1 MTNDNGSWYSITE
14 ALERLNVS
22 RRTLY
27 DRINKEELTAKKEG
41 RNRFVWLDDTIETS
55 TIRHTK
61 QSKDV
66 IKQLE
71 LRLEYFQNRVETLEL
86 ELELSGQRQR
96 HDTIIL
102 KMTDQNQL
110 LLESVRKPFWRF
122 W

>member
-1 MTNDNGSWYSITE
+1 METGDNGSWYSITD

-41 RNRFVWLDDTIETS
+41 RNRFVWLDNTHEKS
-55 TIRHTK
+55 TIHHTK

-86 ELELSGQRQR
+86 ELSEQR

-102 KMTDQNQL
+102 RMTDQNQL

>member
-1 MTNDNGSWYSITE
+1 METGDNGSWYSITD

-41 RNRFVWLDDTIETS
+41 RNRFVWLDDTTETS

-86 ELELSGQRQR
+86 ELSDQRQR

-102 KMTDQNQL
+102 RMTDQNQL

>member
-1 MTNDNGSWYSITE
+1 MGTSDNGSWYSITE

-27 DRINKEELTAKKEG
+27 DRINKEELNAKKEG

-55 TIRHTK
+55 TVRHTK

-71 LRLEYFQNRVETLEL
+71 LSHDLFQ
-86 ELELSGQRQR
+86 QQ
-96 HDTIIL
+96 
-102 KMTDQNQL
+102 K
-110 LLESVRKPFWRF
+110 
-122 W
+122 

>member
-1 MTNDNGSWYSITE
+1 METSDNGSWYSITE

-86 ELELSGQRQR
+86 ELSGQRQR

-102 KMTDQNQL
+102 RMTDQNQL

>member
-1 MTNDNGSWYSITE
+1 METSDNGSWYSITE

-27 DRINKEELTAKKEG
+27 DRINKEELNAKKEG

-71 LRLEYFQNRVETLEL
+71 LRVEYFQNRVETLEL
-86 ELELSGQRQR
+86 ELSEQR

-102 KMTDQNQL
+102 RMTDQNQL
-110 LLESVRKPFWRF
+110 LLESVGKPFC
-122 W
+122 

>member
-1 MTNDNGSWYSITE
+1 M
-14 ALERLNVS
+14 
-22 RRTLY
+22 
-27 DRINKEELTAKKEG
+27 
-41 RNRFVWLDDTIETS
+41 WLDDTIETS
-55 TIRHTK
+55 TIQHTK

-71 LRLEYFQNRVETLEL
+71 LQVVYFQNRVETLEL
-86 ELELSGQRQR
+86 ELELSDQRQR

-102 KMTDQNQL
+102 RMTDQNQL